1 MKRFR
6 KGIEE
11 LTELLNAEQVTSSP
25 YVQPYVL
32 PSSPSHSIS
41 NMSSGSQNYET
52 TRVSIAESETPP
64 EQEKSG
70 QPSVDKGGVVSKKK
84 SFDIERENNRL
95 SQDSGVECGK
105 RQSGNFNKMK
115 HLLEKKMGIP
125 VTGEV
130 DLQDE
135 EDDEN
140 TPLSSPSLPPQG
152 SESSERKPPP
162 IPKRSSSTTLTK
174 ASSIKGYD
182 TTDNPEYPL
191 LHSEVSQHNEVPA
204 TVTSTVTHNKS
215 K

>member
-11 LTELLNAEQVTSSP
+11 LTELLNAEQVPPSP
-25 YVQPYVL
+25 YVQPYLL

-41 NMSSGSQNYET
+41 NLSSGSQNYET
-52 TRVSIAESETPP
+52 TRVSIAESETPS

-70 QPSVDKGGVVSKKK
+70 PPSVDKGGVAPKKK
-84 SFDIERENNRL
+84 SFSIEGENHRL

-125 VTGEV
+125 VTGEI

-135 EDDEN
+135 DDDDEN
-140 TPLSSPSLPPQG
+140 TPHPSPPLPPQEN
-152 SESSERKPPP
+152 ESSERKPPP

-174 ASSIKGYD
+174 GSSIIGYD
-182 TTDNPEYPL
+182 MTDDPESHP
-191 LHSEVSQHNEVPA
+191 LHSTSQQNEAPP
-204 TVTSTVTHNKS
+204 TSTVTHNKS

>member
-11 LTELLNAEQVTSSP
+11 LSELLNAEEPISSP
-25 YVQPYVL
+25 YVQPYVS

-41 NMSSGSQNYET
+41 NLSSASQNYET
-52 TRVSIAESETPP
+52 TRVSIAESETPS

-70 QPSVDKGGVVSKKK
+70 PPSVDKGGVVPMKKL
-84 SFDIERENNRL
+84 SHIEGENHRL

-125 VTGEV
+125 VTGEL

-135 EDDEN
+135 DDDDDEN
-140 TPLSSPSLPPQG
+140 TPHPSPPLLPREN
-152 SESSERKPPP
+152 ESAERKPPP
-162 IPKRSSSTTLTK
+162 IPKRSSSTTLTRG
-174 ASSIKGYD
+174 SSIRGD
-182 TTDNPEYPL
+182 DMIDNPESPL
-191 LHSEVSQHNEVPA
+191 LYSQQNEAPPTA
-204 TVTSTVTHNKS
+204 SHDKS